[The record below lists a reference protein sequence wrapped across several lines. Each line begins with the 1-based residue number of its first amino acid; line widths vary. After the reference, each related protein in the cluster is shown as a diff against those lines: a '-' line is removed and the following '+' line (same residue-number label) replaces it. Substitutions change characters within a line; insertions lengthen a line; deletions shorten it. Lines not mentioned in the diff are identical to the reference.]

1 MVLPFQLII
10 FLYTAIENALQT
22 DFLYTSN
29 VIWYTGLFS
38 ANVNFALIHFQMVS
52 TQVEFTQIQYV
63 YRNII

>member
-22 DFLYTSN
+22 DILYTSN

-38 ANVNFALIHFQMVS
+38 AYVNFALIHFQMVS
-52 TQVEFTQIQYV
+52 THVEFTQIQYV